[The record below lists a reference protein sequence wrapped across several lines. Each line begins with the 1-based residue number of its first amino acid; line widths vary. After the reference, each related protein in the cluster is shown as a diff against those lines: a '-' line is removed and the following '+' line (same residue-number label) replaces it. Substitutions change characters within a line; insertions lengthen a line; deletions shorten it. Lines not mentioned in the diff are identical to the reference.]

1 MNKHIAFALLLDI
14 LLFAPGIYGQS
25 GRDTAYARILVTE
38 AQDLTNNR
46 KMPDALIKLDSADE
60 IYTAVLGQ
68 NSVEY
73 GTVQYLKARIYHS
86 QGELGKAIPAY
97 LVTLRIRAEKIG
109 TDDALSGKIMINL
122 GSIYEQKGE
131 YEQAIDWMQKAVA
144 IAQKI
149 SSPDLGAA
157 YNNLGLAYLGSG
169 NCDQAVVY
177 YKKGINFF
185 ENNQQIG
192 VEKLATAYIGLGDS
206 YSCKGDFN
214 LAIEAVENSIAL
226 MVKKFGE
233 NTPNLVFAY
242 HSLGNIYTVAKDYKK
257 AILFKEKELQIWIA
271 QAGETSAKT
280 GFAYHGIGTFHK
292 NTGNYDQAISFYEK
306 TKNNWINKPGYEEEL
321 GVCYD
326 GIGFCYEMKKDYEQ
340 AIDYYQKAQQLFLA
354 HLPAKHHHHVDVNN
368 YMGNCQLTQSNY
380 TQALAYFQK
389 ALEANNYY
397 GDITQV
403 NDIPRF
409 IKTLD
414 KMGTAQRLSNAPDAL
429 ISSSASYFAARE
441 AIRYQRSRLT
451 SGKKELATAAAPVFD
466 GSVQTNYLLYQ
477 QTKDPQYIEDA
488 FACMEES
495 RAVSLLEFL
504 QDAEAIY
511 SGIIPDSIL
520 QQERS
525 LNLQI
530 AQYEKQRFQALNDDN
545 KSLTDTALLAITQNL
560 YETRTVYNTLKKD
573 LESNYP
579 DYFRHK
585 YDLSI
590 ASLEEVRQQILRLD
604 QTMLEYMVSDSAV
617 FIFVIN
623 KDEHKLIRAP
633 HGGRIDSLV
642 NDVRDGLYRYY
653 ELPASKRSES
663 MYISSLQQYVA
674 AARELYDKLIAP
686 VKSYLTSS
694 VVVIA
699 DPRLAMLPFEVLL
712 SAPPRDLANFT
723 TYPFLVRQ
731 YQISYCYSATLLRE
745 MIQKQ
750 HRKPAAN
757 GLLAF
762 APFYTQSKSELA
774 QLAPKDDWLNDPETM
789 ANRKGW
795 TELPHSGPEVYYA
808 ARRWKGAYFVGAEA
822 SKSAFLSQADQ
833 YKILHLSTHGAVDSR
848 SGDYS
853 YLAFSASPGSG
864 DDSRLFVREIYTLAL
879 NADLVILSACET
891 AVGEL
896 QKGEGIINLSRAFA
910 SAGAKSIITSLW
922 VVNDAASEKLIGYF
936 HEQLRAGKPKDEAMQ
951 QAKLRYMQQQPGEKS
966 HPFFWAGFVGVGD
979 VGGIK

>member
-1 MNKHIAFALLLDI
+1 M
-14 LLFAPGIYGQS
+14 
-25 GRDTAYARILVTE
+25 T
-38 AQDLTNNR
+38 
-46 KMPDALIKLDSADE
+46 
-60 IYTAVLGQ
+60 
-68 NSVEY
+68 
-73 GTVQYLKARIYHS
+73 
-86 QGELGKAIPAY
+86 
-97 LVTLRIRAEKIG
+97 
-109 TDDALSGKIMINL
+109 NL

-131 YEQAIDWMQKAVA
+131 YEQAIELLQKAVS
-144 IAQKI
+144 ITQKVN
-149 SSPDLGAA
+149 SPDLGAA
-157 YNNLGLAYLGSG
+157 YNNLGLSYLGLG
-169 NCDQAVVY
+169 NCDQAVFY
-177 YKKGINFF
+177 YKKSIAFL
-185 ENNQQIG
+185 EKNQPDG
-192 VEKLATAYIGLGDS
+192 AGRLAEGYIGLGDS

-214 LAIEAVENSIAL
+214 LAIEAVENSIAIL
-226 MVKKFGE
+226 VKKFGE
-233 NTPNLVFAY
+233 NTPYLVYAY
-242 HSLGNIYTVAKDYKK
+242 HSLGNIYSAAKDYKK
-257 AILFKEKELQIWIA
+257 AIVFKEKELQLWIA
-271 QAGETSAKT
+271 QVGETSGEV
-280 GFAYHGIGTFHK
+280 GFAYQGIGTFYK
-292 NTGNYDQAISFYEK
+292 NTGNYDLAISFYEK

-321 GVCYD
+321 GVCYN

-340 AIDYYQKAQQLFLA
+340 AMDYYGKAQQLFSA

-368 YMGNCQLTQSNY
+368 YMGNCQLAQSNY
-380 TQALAYFQK
+380 AEALAYFQK

-403 NDIPRF
+403 IDIPRF

-414 KMGTAQRLSNAPDAL
+414 KMGVAQRLSRAPDAL
-429 ISSSASYFAARE
+429 LSSSASYAAARE
-441 AIRYQRSRLT
+441 AIRYQRTRLI
-451 SGKKELATAAAPVFD
+451 SGKKELATAAAPVFE
-466 GSVQTNYLLYQ
+466 GSVQTNFLLYQ
-477 QTKDPQYIEDA
+477 QTNDPQYIEDA

-504 QDAEAIY
+504 QDAGAIY

-520 QQERS
+520 GQERS
-525 LNLQI
+525 LNMQL
-530 AQYEKQRFQALNDDN
+530 AQYEKQRFQALNDEN
-545 KSLTDTALLAITQNL
+545 KSLTDTALLDITQKL
-560 YETRTVYNTLKKD
+560 YETRTAYNTLKKD

-579 DYFRHK
+579 DYFRQK

-590 ASLEEVRQQILRLD
+590 ASLVEVRQQVLRPD
-604 QTMLEYMVSDSAV
+604 QTLLEYMVSDSAV

-623 KDEHKLIRAP
+623 KSEHKLIRAP
-633 HGGRIDSLV
+633 HDGRIDSLV
-642 NDVRDGLYRYY
+642 NDVRAGLYRYY

-663 MYISSLQQYVA
+663 AYISSLQQYVA
-674 AARELYDKLIAP
+674 AAQELYDKLIAP
-686 VKSYLTSS
+686 VKSHLTSS

-712 SAPPRDLANFT
+712 SAPPRDLANFS

-731 YQISYCYSATLLRE
+731 YQFSYCYSATLLRE
-745 MIQKQ
+745 MTQKE

-795 TELPHSGPEVYYA
+795 KELPHSGPEVYYA
-808 ARRWKGAYFVGAEA
+808 ARRWNGAYFVGPEA

-853 YLAFSASPGSG
+853 YLAFSATPGSG
-864 DDSRLFVREIYTLAL
+864 DDSRLYVREIYTLAL

-910 SAGAKSIITSLW
+910 SAGAKSIVTSLW
-922 VVNDAASEKLIGYF
+922 VVNDAASEKLMGYF

-979 VGGIK
+979 VGRIKQ